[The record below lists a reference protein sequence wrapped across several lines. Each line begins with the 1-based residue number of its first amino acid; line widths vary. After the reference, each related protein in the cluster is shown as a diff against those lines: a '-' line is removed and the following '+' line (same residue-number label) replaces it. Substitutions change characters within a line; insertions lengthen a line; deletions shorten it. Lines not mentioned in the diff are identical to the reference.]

1 MTEATVRVERRGLE
15 IIVEVTDENGNL
27 FTRTLQDPDPDGTRM
42 YPQIT
47 TFIEGPLKFNG
58 EYQSD
63 VLVGFSI
70 GDEVTVEPAN
80 RLKFLRLPSGP
91 LTSWQSVFVTVDG
104 VKREITTDT
113 WPLDTFPDNPSR
125 RPTTPPSPA

>member
-1 MTEATVRVERRGLE
+1 MTEATVRVDRRGLE
-15 IIVEVTDENGNL
+15 IIVEVTDEDGNL
-27 FTRTLQDPDPDGTRM
+27 FTRTLPDPDPDPDGTRM

-58 EYQSD
+58 AYQSN

-80 RLKFLRLPSGP
+80 KLKFLRLPSGP
-91 LTSWQSVFVTVDG
+91 LTFWQSVFVTVDG

-113 WPLDTFPDNPSR
+113 WPLDTFPDNPKLKPR
-125 RPTTPPSPA
+125 